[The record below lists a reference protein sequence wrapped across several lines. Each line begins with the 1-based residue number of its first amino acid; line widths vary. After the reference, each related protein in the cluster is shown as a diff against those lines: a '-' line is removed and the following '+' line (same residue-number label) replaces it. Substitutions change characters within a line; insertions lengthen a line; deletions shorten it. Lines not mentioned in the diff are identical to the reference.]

1 MVSKFTID
9 TFDNIFGTFTA
20 VIYKFV
26 DTDKDTPQIFLM
38 KLEGNWMMITKNTII
53 LMTMNQLTMMT
64 VVTSAMVMMMTMM
77 MTIMTM
83 VMTVM
88 VNIMMIVTMVTVA
101 RSRKAVSRR
110 EHLRT
115 WRKTHQ

>member
-38 KLEGNWMMITKNTII
+38 KLEGNWMMITKNHIDDDE
-53 LMTMNQLTMMT
+53 
-64 VVTSAMVMMMTMM
+64 S
-77 MTIMTM
+77 
-83 VMTVM
+83 
-88 VNIMMIVTMVTVA
+88 VNNDDSGDICNGYDDDDDDDNNDDGDDSDGKYNDDCDNGD
-101 RSRKAVSRR
+101 RCK
-110 EHLRT
+110 
-115 WRKTHQ
+115 K